1 MMPGHETL
9 DETLKMTL
17 DREQTLS
24 LGALALILVL
34 CATLVQYAMQTRSEA
49 AQQLDE
55 RRETVARLEARARAD
70 GPGRTITTAPAS
82 AFLDASTQG
91 LAGAQLQAYLTQ
103 TAGAQQ
109 AAIIS
114 SGLEPTKR
122 EDTPDTIRLQATF
135 EVGLVALQA
144 ILYRLESGTPYVF
157 VEALAVQP
165 AGAAGGRPP
174 EDPLLRATLSVR
186 AFWRRG
192 SS

>member
-1 MMPGHETL
+1 MMLRTI
-9 DETLKMTL
+9 TL

-34 CATLVQYAMQTRSEA
+34 CASLVQYAMQARSDA
-49 AQQLDE
+49 AQELGE
-55 RRETVARLEARARAD
+55 RRDTVAGLEARARAD

-82 AFLDASTQG
+82 AFLDATTQG
-91 LAGAQLQAYLTQ
+91 LAGAQLQAYLLQ

-135 EVGLVALQA
+135 EVGLVALQT

-157 VEALAVQP
+157 VEALAIQP
-165 AGAAGGRPP
+165 AGVAGGRPP

>member
-1 MMPGHETL
+1 MPRHETL

-34 CATLVQYAMQTRSEA
+34 CACLVQYAMQTRSEA

-82 AFLDASTQG
+82 AFLDAWTQG
-91 LAGAQLQAYLTQ
+91 LAGAQLQAYLMQ

-157 VEALAVQP
+157 VESLAIQP
-165 AGAAGGRPP
+165 AGAAGGRPAA
-174 EDPLLRATLSVR
+174 DPLLRATLSVR

>member
-1 MMPGHETL
+1 MRL
-9 DETLKMTL
+9 NMTL
-17 DREQTLS
+17 DREQALA
-24 LGALALILVL
+24 LGALALILVI
-34 CATLVQYAMQTRSEA
+34 CACLVQYAMQTRADA
-49 AQQLDE
+49 AQQLGD

-103 TAGAQQ
+103 TAGAQR

-157 VEALAVQP
+157 VEALAIQP
-165 AGAAGGRPP
+165 AGAAGARPP
-174 EDPLLRATLSVR
+174 EDPLLRATLGVR

>member
-1 MMPGHETL
+1 M
-9 DETLKMTL
+9 TLKTLNMSL

-24 LGALALILVL
+24 LGALALVLLL
-34 CATLVQYAMQTRSEA
+34 CASLVQYATQLRSEA

-55 RRETVARLEARARAD
+55 RRETVARLEARAHPD
-70 GPGRTITTAPAS
+70 GPSRTITTAPAS
-82 AFLDASTQG
+82 AFLNASTQG

-103 TAGAQQ
+103 TADAQQ

-135 EVGLVALQA
+135 EIGLVALQA

-157 VEALAVQP
+157 VESLAIQP

>member
-1 MMPGHETL
+1 MKL
-9 DETLKMTL
+9 NMTL

-24 LGALALILVL
+24 LGALALILVA
-34 CATLVQYAMQTRSEA
+34 CACLVQYAIQARSEA
-49 AQQLDE
+49 AEQLGE

-82 AFLDASTQG
+82 AFLDAATQG

-157 VEALAVQP
+157 VEALAIQP

-186 AFWRRG
+186 AFWRKG

>member
-1 MMPGHETL
+1 
-9 DETLKMTL
+9 MTL
-17 DREQTLS
+17 DREQTFS
-24 LGALALILVL
+24 LGALALILVV
-34 CATLVQYAMQTRSEA
+34 CACLVQYAMQSRSEA
-49 AQQLDE
+49 AQQLGE
-55 RRETVARLEARARAD
+55 RRDTLARLEARARVD

-144 ILYRLESGTPYVF
+144 ILYRLETGTPYVF
-157 VEALAVQP
+157 VEALAIQP
-165 AGAAGGRPP
+165 AGAAGGRPS

-186 AFWRRG
+186 AFWRR
-192 SS
+192 SSS

>member
-1 MMPGHETL
+1 MTL
-9 DETLKMTL
+9 NPMRLKMTL

-24 LGALALILVL
+24 LGVLALILVV
-34 CATLVQYAMQTRSEA
+34 CACLVQYAMQARSEA

-70 GPGRTITTAPAS
+70 GPGRTIGTAPAS
-82 AFLDASTQG
+82 AFLDAATQG

-103 TAGAQQ
+103 MAAAQQ

-157 VEALAVQP
+157 VEALAIQP

-174 EDPLLRATLSVR
+174 EDPLLRTTVSVR

>member
-1 MMPGHETL
+1 MRVNMRL
-9 DETLKMTL
+9 NMTL

-24 LGALALILVL
+24 LGALALILVV
-34 CATLVQYAMQTRSEA
+34 CACLVQYAMQARSEA
-49 AQQLDE
+49 ELQLGE
-55 RRETVARLEARARAD
+55 RREMVARLEARARTD
-70 GPGRTITTAPAS
+70 GPGRTIATAPAS

-135 EVGLVALQA
+135 EVGLAALQT

-157 VEALAVQP
+157 VEALAIQP

-186 AFWRRG
+186 AFWRKG

>member
-1 MMPGHETL
+1 
-9 DETLKMTL
+9 MTL
-17 DREQTLS
+17 NMTRDREPALA
-24 LGALALILVL
+24 LGALALILVV
-34 CATLVQYAMQTRSEA
+34 CASLVQYAMQSRSEA
-49 AQQLDE
+49 AQQLGE
-55 RRETVARLEARARAD
+55 RRDTLARLEARARVD

-135 EVGLVALQA
+135 EVDSVALQA
-144 ILYRLESGTPYVF
+144 ILYRLETGTPYVF
-157 VEALAVQP
+157 VEALAIQP
-165 AGAAGGRPP
+165 AGAAGGRPS

-186 AFWRRG
+186 AFWRR
-192 SS
+192 SSS

>member
-1 MMPGHETL
+1 MTL
-9 DETLKMTL
+9 NPMTLKMTL

-24 LGALALILVL
+24 LGVLALILVV
-34 CATLVQYAMQTRSEA
+34 CACLVQHAMQARAEV
-49 AQQLDE
+49 AQQLGE

-70 GPGRTITTAPAS
+70 GPGRTIITAPAS

-157 VEALAVQP
+157 VEALAIQP

>member
-1 MMPGHETL
+1 
-9 DETLKMTL
+9 
-17 DREQTLS
+17 
-24 LGALALILVL
+24 
-34 CATLVQYAMQTRSEA
+34 
-49 AQQLDE
+49 
-55 RRETVARLEARARAD
+55 
-70 GPGRTITTAPAS
+70 
-82 AFLDASTQG
+82 
-91 LAGAQLQAYLTQ
+91 LQAYLTQ
-103 TAGAQQ
+103 TAGAQH
-109 AAIIS
+109 AATIS

-157 VEALAVQP
+157 VEALAIQP

>member
-1 MMPGHETL
+1 
-9 DETLKMTL
+9 
-17 DREQTLS
+17 
-24 LGALALILVL
+24 
-34 CATLVQYAMQTRSEA
+34 
-49 AQQLDE
+49 
-55 RRETVARLEARARAD
+55 
-70 GPGRTITTAPAS
+70 
-82 AFLDASTQG
+82 
-91 LAGAQLQAYLTQ
+91 LQAYLTQ

-135 EVGLVALQA
+135 EVGLVALQT

-157 VEALAVQP
+157 VEALAIQP

>member
-1 MMPGHETL
+1 MRLE
-9 DETLKMTL
+9 MTL
-17 DREQTLS
+17 DSEQTPS
-24 LGALALILVL
+24 LGALALILVF
-34 CATLVQYAMQTRSEA
+34 CTCLVQYAMQSRSEA
-49 AQQLDE
+49 AQQLDD

-70 GPGRTITTAPAS
+70 RPSRTITTAPAS

-135 EVGLVALQA
+135 EVGLGALQA
-144 ILYRLESGTPYVF
+144 ILYRLESSTPYVF
-157 VEALAVQP
+157 VEALAIQP

-192 SS
+192 TS

>member
-1 MMPGHETL
+1 
-9 DETLKMTL
+9 MTL
-17 DREQTLS
+17 DREQTFS
-24 LGALALILVL
+24 LGALALILVV
-34 CATLVQYAMQTRSEA
+34 CACLVQYAMQSRSEA
-49 AQQLDE
+49 AQQLGE
-55 RRETVARLEARARAD
+55 RRDTLARLEARARVD

-135 EVGLVALQA
+135 EVGGGAAGV
-144 ILYRLESGTPYVF
+144 LYRLETGTPYVF
-157 VEALAVQP
+157 VSAGDPARGRRRTTVRGSIVARRSVCAPSNGGQLAVVAVPLSLPSWCYP
-165 AGAAGGRPP
+165 A
-174 EDPLLRATLSVR
+174 
-186 AFWRRG
+186 
-192 SS
+192 

>member
-1 MMPGHETL
+1 MRL
-9 DETLKMTL
+9 SMTL

-24 LGALALILVL
+24 LGALALIVVA
-34 CATLVQYAMQTRSEA
+34 CASLVQYAMQARSEA

-55 RRETVARLEARARAD
+55 RCEMVARLEARARAD
-70 GPGRTITTAPAS
+70 GPGRTITSAPAS

-103 TAGAQQ
+103 TADAQQ

-114 SGLEPTKR
+114 SGPEPTKR

-135 EVGLVALQA
+135 EVGLVALQT

-157 VEALAVQP
+157 VEALAIQP

>member
-1 MMPGHETL
+1 M
-9 DETLKMTL
+9 TLKITL

-24 LGALALILVL
+24 LGALALILVV
-34 CATLVQYAMQTRSEA
+34 CACLVHYAIKPRSEA
-49 AQQLDE
+49 AQQLGE

-135 EVGLVALQA
+135 EVGLVALQS

-157 VEALAVQP
+157 VETLAIQP
-165 AGAAGGRPP
+165 PGAAGGPP
-174 EDPLLRATLSVR
+174 PQDPLFPPPPRLPALLP
-186 AFWRRG
+186 RG
-192 SS
+192 NS